1 VANWHGVGSARVE
14 RASMLHGAYFY
25 TPYNA
30 NFVAELKALVPSDL
44 RMWEGNEKRW
54 YVFESFVK
62 QVIDLAQEY
71 WPDIDTDYYHEPA
84 YGSGRGSQNQRQ
96 DTNQGQQATWT
107 SNGSTDHD
115 ALYVKPNAPKE
126 VITAAYKALAKLYHP
141 DTGGDATRM
150 QTVNMAYERLKK
162 AGKA

>member
-1 VANWHGVGSARVE
+1 
-14 RASMLHGAYFY
+14 MLHGAYFY

>member
-1 VANWHGVGSARVE
+1 
-14 RASMLHGAYFY
+14 MLHGAYFY

-30 NFVAELKALVPSDL
+30 NFVNQLKALVPPDL
-44 RMWEGNEKRW
+44 RMWEGDEKRW
-54 YVFESFVK
+54 YVFESFVE
-62 QVIDLAQEY
+62 QVIELAENY
-71 WPDIDTDYYHEPA
+71 WPNIDTDYYREPA
-84 YGSGRGSQNQRQ
+84 YGSGRSKQGSGYKWDSQ
-96 DTNQGQQATWT
+96 DYQGNHTDSGHSQHAAWT

-141 DTGGDATRM
+141 DTGGNAARM
-150 QTVNMAYERLKK
+150 QTVNLAYERLKK